1 MLQRLAA
8 VVLERMETDKDDVY
22 VSEQEKQA
30 IAALREACKRC
41 GFHPRAC
48 GDCANYRTRRAL
60 ERESG
65 LNAAQPMPVPEEFTA
80 RTLGGKL
87 ITGEQRYRLY
97 QVFSKSIDRFLEEES
112 EEAQP

>member
-1 MLQRLAA
+1 M
-8 VVLERMETDKDDVY
+8 
-22 VSEQEKQA
+22 SEQEKQA
-30 IAALREACKRC
+30 IAALQEACKRC